1 MIHQDKFFVHRRG
14 NVGERLVLQIQ
25 WTMLAIAVS
34 ALLLAPAPVQTGL
47 DVWRDQ
53 QFSSLRG
60 KQVGLITNPTGVDS
74 ELRANVDLMLKAGVK
89 VVALFGPEHGVRGGT
104 PAGVKIDNA
113 TDPETGIP
121 EFSLYG
127 STRRPTAAMLKNV
140 DVLVFDIQDIGSR
153 SYTYIATLGACME
166 SAAEFKK
173 PIYVIDR
180 PNPIGGDRI
189 EGNLAEPAYQSFVSP
204 FAIPYC
210 HGLTIGELAQMI
222 KGDKWNKA
230 GEAELH
236 VVKMKGWRR
245 SMTWAETGLPWVA
258 TSPHIP
264 HPETSAFYAATGIIG
279 ELQSVSIGVGYTS
292 PFELAGAPGLSARA
306 LAKDLNA
313 RNMPGITFRSTW
325 WTPYYAAFK
334 GQSCAGVQVHL
345 TSPSKAPLTRV
356 NFELMDAIRAQKP
369 DFDFFVGGRAS
380 MFDKVSGTASIRT
393 GFLNGKSAVSM
404 WEEWNK
410 GAEVFRKSRAKYLL
424 Y

>member
-1 MIHQDKFFVHRRG
+1 MFATV
-14 NVGERLVLQIQ
+14 
-25 WTMLAIAVS
+25 VS
-34 ALLLAPAPVQTGL
+34 AFVLAPAAVQTGL

-53 QFSSLRG
+53 QFSALRG
-60 KQVGLITNPTGVDS
+60 KRVGLITNPTGVDS
-74 ELRANVDLMLKAGVK
+74 GLRANVDLMLAAGVK
-89 VVALFGPEHGVRGGT
+89 VVALYGPEHGVRGAT

-113 TDPETGIP
+113 TDPDTGIP

-127 STRRPTAAMLKNV
+127 STRRPTAETLKNV

-166 SAAEFKK
+166 SAAEFKR

-189 EGNLAEPAYQSFVSP
+189 EGNLTEPAFQSFVSP

-222 KGDKWNKA
+222 KGENWNRA
-230 GEAELH
+230 GKAELH
-236 VVKMKGWRR
+236 VVRMKGWRR
-245 SMTWAETGLPWVA
+245 SMSWAETGLPWVA

-264 HPETSAFYAATGIIG
+264 HAESSAFYAATGIIG
-279 ELQSVSIGVGYTS
+279 ELNTVSIGVGYTS
-292 PFELAGAPGLSARA
+292 PFELTGAPGLSARA
-306 LAKDLNA
+306 MAKFLQS
-313 RNMPGITFRSTW
+313 RKLPGVTFRPTW
-325 WTPYYAAFK
+325 WTPFYAAFK
-334 GQSCAGVQVHL
+334 GEDCAGVQVHL
-345 TSPSKAPLTRV
+345 TDAGKAPLTRI

-369 DFDFFVGGRAS
+369 AFDFFAGNRAA
-380 MFDKVSGTASIRT
+380 MFDKVSGSASVRK
-393 GFLNGKSAVSM
+393 GFLAGKSAAEM

-410 GAEVFRKSRAKYLL
+410 GAEAFRKSRAKYLL

>member
-1 MIHQDKFFVHRRG
+1 MIA
-14 NVGERLVLQIQ
+14 
-25 WTMLAIAVS
+25 TAIA
-34 ALLLAPAPVQTGL
+34 ALLLAPATVKTGL
-47 DVWRDQ
+47 DVWRDE
-53 QFSSLRG
+53 QFVSLMGR
-60 KQVGLITNPTGVDS
+60 VGLITNPTGVDS
-74 ELRANVDLMLKAGVK
+74 GLSTNLDLMLEAGVN
-89 VVALFGPEHGVRGGT
+89 VTALYGPEHGVRGGT
-104 PAGVKIDNA
+104 PAGVKIENA

-189 EGNLAEPAYQSFVSP
+189 EGNIAEPAYQSFVSP
-204 FAIPYC
+204 YAIPYC

-222 KGDKWNKA
+222 KGEKWNRA
-230 GEAELH
+230 GAADLH
-236 VVKMKGWRR
+236 IVKMKGWRR
-245 SMTWAETGLPWVA
+245 SMSWAETGLPWVA

-264 HPETSAFYAATGIIG
+264 HPATAAFYAATGIIG

-292 PFELAGAPGLSARA
+292 PFELVGAPKLSART
-306 LAKDLNA
+306 LAKDLTAQNLS
-313 RNMPGITFRSTW
+313 GITFRSTW

-334 GQSCAGVQVHL
+334 GESCAGVQVHI
-345 TSPSKAPLTRV
+345 TDEGKAPLTRV
-356 NFELMDAIRAQKP
+356 NFELMDAIRKQQP
-369 DFDFFVGGRAS
+369 DFDFFVGGRAD
-380 MFDKVSGTASIRT
+380 MFDKVCGTASIRK
-393 GFLNGKSAVSM
+393 GFLAGKSAATM
-404 WEEWNK
+404 WSEWNT
-410 GAEVFRKSRAKYLL
+410 GADNFRKSRKKYLL

>member
-1 MIHQDKFFVHRRG
+1 MFAPA
-14 NVGERLVLQIQ
+14 
-25 WTMLAIAVS
+25 LA
-34 ALLLAPAPVQTGL
+34 ALALAPAAVQTGL

-53 QFSSLRG
+53 QFANLKG
-60 KQVGLITNPTGVDS
+60 KRVGLITNPTGVDS
-74 ELRANVDLMLKAGVK
+74 GLTANVDLMLKAGVK
-89 VVALFGPEHGVRGGT
+89 VVALYGPEHGVRGGT
-104 PAGVKIDNA
+104 PAGVKVENA

-127 STRRPTAAMLKNV
+127 STRRPTADMVKNV

-153 SYTYIATLGACME
+153 SYTYIATLGECMQ

-222 KGDKWNKA
+222 KGENWNRA
-230 GEAELH
+230 GAAELR

-264 HPETSAFYAATGIIG
+264 HPETAAFYATTGIIG
-279 ELQSVSIGVGYTS
+279 ELKSVSIGVGYTS
-292 PFELAGAPGLSARA
+292 PFELVGAPGLSPRA
-306 LAKDLNA
+306 LAKHLTA
-313 RNMPGITFRSTW
+313 RKIPGVTFRTTW

-334 GQSCAGVQVHL
+334 GESCAGVQVHL
-345 TSPSKAPLTRV
+345 TAPEKAPLTRV

-369 DFDFFVGGRAS
+369 NFDFFAGGRAD
-380 MFDKVSGTASIRT
+380 MFDKVSGTASIRK
-393 GFLNGKSAVSM
+393 GFLEGKSAAEL
-404 WEEWNK
+404 WKEWNK
-410 GAEVFRKSRAKYLL
+410 GAETFRKSRAKYLL